1 MCACHD
7 KQNLRKLM
15 KERLKAFANK
25 KSESQYIIE
34 SLLEDEAFN
43 KAEIVLAFA
52 PLKSEP
58 DITPILSDERIALPY
73 IEDGIMHFSSDK
85 NLDKSQ
91 LGFLEPINKVPISYE
106 KAVILVPML
115 AFDNRLYRLGR
126 GGGYYDRYLQK
137 NRDKLYSIG
146 LAFSVS
152 KLDFLEVEEHDQ
164 KLDKI
169 ICPNL

>member
-58 DITPILSDERIALPY
+58 DITPILSDE
-73 IEDGIMHFSSDK
+73 
-85 NLDKSQ
+85 
-91 LGFLEPINKVPISYE
+91 
-106 KAVILVPML
+106 
-115 AFDNRLYRLGR
+115 
-126 GGGYYDRYLQK
+126 
-137 NRDKLYSIG
+137 
-146 LAFSVS
+146 
-152 KLDFLEVEEHDQ
+152 
-164 KLDKI
+164 
-169 ICPNL
+169 